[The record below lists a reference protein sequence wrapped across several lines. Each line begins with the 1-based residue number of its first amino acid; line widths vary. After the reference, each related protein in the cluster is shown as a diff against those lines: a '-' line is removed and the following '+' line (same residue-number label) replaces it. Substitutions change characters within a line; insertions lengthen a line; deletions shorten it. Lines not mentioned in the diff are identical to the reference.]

1 MRKIGFWKSSMSPEL
16 PMPVPHNIPFEGKNE
31 FIKRLRAIE
40 ENKATKMSYR
50 GFSICRICNE
60 VNGSAEYSFS
70 GFTWPSG
77 YLHYIQDH
85 NVIPEKDFFDFIMN
99 DGKTAVKKLFGHI
112 TDGPSTTFLPDTL
125 EEILETSKIDKSLIT
140 EIMATINA
148 QILVA
153 YNDGYQD
160 AKQRFKK

>member
-1 MRKIGFWKSSMSPEL
+1 
-16 PMPVPHNIPFEGKNE
+16 
-31 FIKRLRAIE
+31 
-40 ENKATKMSYR
+40 
-50 GFSICRICNE
+50 
-60 VNGSAEYSFS
+60 
-70 GFTWPSG
+70 
-77 YLHYIQDH
+77 
-85 NVIPEKDFFDFIMN
+85 MN
-99 DGKTAVKKLFGHI
+99 DGETAVKKLFGHI

-125 EEILETSKIDKSLIT
+125 EEILEKSEIDKSLIT